1 MFEEILTQIQS
12 LTPALVL
19 TLGLVIGLKHAFEPD
34 HIAAVSTQISI
45 QKNNSQSL
53 KQRIMEGAFKSSLIG
68 AIWGAGHTTT
78 LVLIGLLVYVLSIN
92 IPEVF
97 FSGSEFL
104 VGIML
109 IFLAFTTLSNKKLF
123 KIKHMHP
130 HTHEGS
136 IIHTHPHEH
145 DGAHKHTHKS
155 YLIGCIH
162 GLAGSGA
169 LVVVTAAA
177 LNSIQEVLSFILIFG
192 FGSVIGMVLVSS
204 LIGIPFALSKKISSL
219 SQTLRFVTAAVS
231 LLIGC
236 TIIYEV
242 AFVEKLFNF

>member
-1 MFEEILTQIQS
+1 MFQEILTQIQS

-34 HIAAVSTQISI
+34 HIAAITTQISK

-53 KQRIMEGAFKSSLIG
+53 KQRIKEGAIKSSLIG

-97 FSGSEFL
+97 FTGSEFL

-123 KIKHMHP
+123 KFRHVHP
-130 HTHEGS
+130 HVHEDGV
-136 IIHTHPHEH
+136 IHTHPHEH
-145 DGAHKHTHKS
+145 DSVHKHTHKS

-169 LVVVTAAA
+169 IIVVIAGA
-177 LNSIQEVLSFILIFG
+177 LTSVQEVLSFILIFG

-204 LIGIPFALSKKISSL
+204 LIGIPFTLSKKISSL
-219 SQTLRFVTAAVS
+219 NQTLRFVAAAVS
-231 LLIGC
+231 FLIGC

-242 AFVEKLFNF
+242 TFVEKLFNF

>member
-19 TLGLVIGLKHAFEPD
+19 TLGLVIGLRHAFEPD

-53 KQRIMEGAFKSSLIG
+53 KQRIVEGAFKSSLIG
-68 AIWGAGHTTT
+68 AVWGAGHTTT
-78 LVLIGLLVYVLSIN
+78 LVLIGLLVYVLSVN

-97 FSGSEFL
+97 FIGSEFL

-130 HTHEGS
+130 HTHEGG
-136 IIHTHPHEH
+136 IVHTHSHEH
-145 DGAHKHTHKS
+145 NSVHKHTHKS

-169 LVVVTAAA
+169 LVVMTAAA
-177 LNSIQEVLSFILIFG
+177 FNSIQEVLSFILIFG

-219 SQTLRFVTAAVS
+219 NQTLRFVTAAAS
-231 LLIGC
+231 FLIGC

-242 AFVEKLFNF
+242 TFVEKLFNF

>member
-1 MFEEILTQIQS
+1 MFQEILTQIQS

-34 HIAAVSTQISI
+34 HIAAVTTQISK

-53 KQRIMEGAFKSSLIG
+53 KQRIKEGTFKASLIG

-78 LVLIGLLVYVLSIN
+78 LVLMGLLVYVLSIN
-92 IPEVF
+92 IPQVF

-109 IFLAFTTLSNKKLF
+109 IFLAFTTISNKKLF
-123 KIKHMHP
+123 KFRHVHP
-130 HTHEGS
+130 HIHEDGV
-136 IIHTHPHEH
+136 IHAHPHEH
-145 DGAHKHTHKS
+145 KGEHKHAHKS

-169 LVVVTAAA
+169 LVVVIAAA
-177 LNSIQEVLSFILIFG
+177 LTSVQEVLSFILIFG
-192 FGSVIGMVLVSS
+192 IGSIIGMILASS
-204 LIGIPFALSKKISSL
+204 LIGIPFVFSNKISSL
-219 SQTLRFVTAAVS
+219 NRTLRYVAGSVS
-231 LLIGC
+231 LLIGI
-236 TIIYEV
+236 TIIYEIV
-242 AFVEKLFNF
+242 FVGKLFNF

>member
-130 HTHEGS
+130 HTHESS
-136 IIHTHPHEH
+136 IVHTHSHEH
-145 DGAHKHTHKS
+145 NGIHKHTHKS

>member
-136 IIHTHPHEH
+136 IVHTHPHEH
-145 DGAHKHTHKS
+145 DSVHKHTHKS
-155 YLIGCIH
+155 YMIGCIH

-177 LNSIQEVLSFILIFG
+177 LNSVQEVLSFILIFG

-204 LIGIPFALSKKISSL
+204 LIGIPFALSKKTSSL
-219 SQTLRFVTAAVS
+219 NQTLRFVTAAVS

>member
-1 MFEEILTQIQS
+1 MFQEILTQIQS

-34 HIAAVSTQISI
+34 HIAAVSTQISK
-45 QKNNSQSL
+45 QKHNSQSL
-53 KQRIMEGAFKSSLIG
+53 KQRIMEGTIKSSLIG
-68 AIWGAGHTTT
+68 AMWGAGHTTT
-78 LVLIGLLVYVLSIN
+78 LILIGLLVYVLSIN

-97 FSGSEFL
+97 FTGSEFL

-130 HTHEGS
+130 HTHEDG
-136 IIHTHPHEH
+136 IVHTHPHEH
-145 DGAHKHTHKS
+145 DSVHKHTHKS

-169 LVVVTAAA
+169 IIVVIAGA
-177 LNSIQEVLSFILIFG
+177 LTSIQDVLSFILIFG
-192 FGSVIGMVLVSS
+192 IGSIIGMILVSN
-204 LIGIPFALSKKISSL
+204 LIGIPFVFSNKISSL
-219 SQTLRFVTAAVS
+219 NRTLRYVAGSVS
-231 LLIGC
+231 LLIGI
-236 TIIYEV
+236 TIIYEIV
-242 AFVEKLFNF
+242 FVGKLFTI

>member
-1 MFEEILTQIQS
+1 EIFTQIQS

-34 HIAAVSTQISI
+34 HIVAVSTLISK

-53 KQRIMEGAFKSSLIG
+53 KQRIKEGTFKSSLIG

-123 KIKHMHP
+123 KIKHMHS
-130 HTHEGS
+130 HIHKDGT
-136 IIHTHPHEH
+136 IHTHPHDH
-145 DGAHKHTHKS
+145 NGDHKHSHKS

-169 LVVVTAAA
+169 LLVVIAGS
-177 LNSIQEVLSFILIFG
+177 LNNVQDVLSFILIFG
-192 FGSVIGMVLVSS
+192 LGSVIGMTLVSS
-204 LIGIPFALSKKISSL
+204 LIGIPFALSNKAFSLEKI
-219 SQTLRFVTAAVS
+219 LRYVAGSVS
-231 LLIGC
+231 FLIGI
-236 TIIYEV
+236 TIIYEIV
-242 AFVEKLFNF
+242 FVGKLFSF

>member
-136 IIHTHPHEH
+136 IVHTHPHEH
-145 DGAHKHTHKS
+145 DSVHKHTHKS
-155 YLIGCIH
+155 YMIGCIH

-169 LVVVTAAA
+169 LVVVTTAA
-177 LNSIQEVLSFILIFG
+177 LTSVQEVLSFILIFG

-204 LIGIPFALSKKISSL
+204 LIGIPFALSKKTSSL
-219 SQTLRFVTAAVS
+219 NQTLRFITAAVS

>member
-136 IIHTHPHEH
+136 IVHTHPHEH

>member
-1 MFEEILTQIQS
+1 MFEEVLTQIKS

-34 HIAAVSTQISI
+34 HIAAVTTLISI

-53 KQRIMEGAFKSSLIG
+53 KQRIREGAIKSSLIG

-130 HTHEGS
+130 HTHEGD
-136 IIHTHPHEH
+136 IIHTHSHEH
-145 DGAHKHTHKS
+145 NSVHKHTHKS

-169 LVVVTAAA
+169 LVVVTAAT
-177 LNSIQEVLSFILIFG
+177 LTSVQEVLSFILIFG

-204 LIGIPFALSKKISSL
+204 LIGIPFALSKRISSL
-219 SQTLRFVTAAVS
+219 SQTLRFVTGAVS
-231 LLIGC
+231 FLIGC

-242 AFVEKLFNF
+242 VFVEKLFNF

>member
-1 MFEEILTQIQS
+1 
-12 LTPALVL
+12 
-19 TLGLVIGLKHAFEPD
+19 
-34 HIAAVSTQISI
+34 
-45 QKNNSQSL
+45 
-53 KQRIMEGAFKSSLIG
+53 MEGAFKSSLIG

-136 IIHTHPHEH
+136 IVHTHPHEH

-219 SQTLRFVTAAVS
+219 NQTLRFVTAAVS

-242 AFVEKLFNF
+242 VFVGKLFNF

>member
-130 HTHEGS
+130 HTHESS
-136 IIHTHPHEH
+136 IVHTHSHEH
-145 DGAHKHTHKS
+145 NGIHKHTHKS

-219 SQTLRFVTAAVS
+219 NQTLRFVTAAVS

-242 AFVEKLFNF
+242 AFVGKLFNF